1 VTRSQKLN
9 AALEVLDFKLNKQF
23 SSLVSLMQH
32 KIENDKKLQDLVGY
46 QNNYATKCK
55 NNQTIT
61 GIQIHHKMMSK
72 LEIAITAQQ
81 LVVQDLEHKVNQKIL
96 SLQKNRAQN
105 RALGVLVKRYRQ
117 QEIEINEYNEQK
129 ELDSQILAVL
139 QNDIAT

>member
-1 VTRSQKLN
+1 MTRSKKLN

-23 SSLVSLMQH
+23 SALVLLMQH

-46 QNNYATKCK
+46 QNSYASKNK

-72 LEIAITAQQ
+72 LEAAITAQQ

-96 SLQKNRAQN
+96 TLQKDRAQT

-117 QEIEINEYNEQK
+117 KEIKISEFNEQK
-129 ELDSQILAVL
+129 ELDSQILAIL
-139 QNDIAT
+139 QNDTGA